1 MGRFDGILIC
11 SDIDGTLADRRDVPQ
26 RNLDAIDYFQSE
38 GGIFTLATGRNFRYL
53 ERLPLS
59 VNGPMI
65 TENGSRIF
73 DPALGRTL
81 WAFPLDSSEILLE
94 WVDRQPKKIVY
105 LGFTDEF
112 MDGVE
117 GSVLETVL
125 SHKTG
130 ELLQI
135 ACGFDTEEEA
145 VAFRDRAREV
155 FGIRYDICRSWPT
168 GVEFIS
174 PLGGKGNSLKCLKGA
189 LSDVVHTVI
198 AVGDFEND
206 RAFLQN
212 ADRAFAPENAC
223 PEVLQQ
229 AEKVLCNFREGA
241 IGELIELLDSEY
253 ERGISHE
260 T

>member
-1 MGRFDGILIC
+1 MGRFDGIFIC
-11 SDIDGTLADRRDVPQ
+11 SDIDGTLADRRDIPQ
-26 RNLDAIDYFQSE
+26 RNVDAIRYFQSE

-53 ERLPLS
+53 ERLPQVL

-65 TENGSRIF
+65 TENGTRIF

-81 WAFPLDSSEILLE
+81 WAFPLDSSELLLE
-94 WVDRQPKKIVY
+94 WIDLQPIRKI
-105 LGFTDEF
+105 LMGFTDEF
-112 MDGVE
+112 IDGVD
-117 GSVLETVL
+117 GKVTDTVL
-125 SHKTG
+125 SHTSG

-135 ACGFDTEEEA
+135 ACAFDSEEEA
-145 VAFRDRAREV
+145 IAFRDRARAK
-155 FGIRYDICRSWPT
+155 FGFRYDIHRSWPT

-189 LSDVVHTVI
+189 VSDSVHTVI

-212 ADRAFAPENAC
+212 ADRAFAPSNAC
-223 PEVLQQ
+223 PEVLEL

-253 ERGISHE
+253 ERGR

>member
-1 MGRFDGILIC
+1 MGRFDGIFIC
-11 SDIDGTLADRRDVPQ
+11 SDIDGTLADRRDIPQ
-26 RNLDAIDYFQSE
+26 RNVDAIRYFQSE

-53 ERLPLS
+53 ERLPQVL

-65 TENGSRIF
+65 TENGTRIF

-81 WAFPLDSSEILLE
+81 WTFPLDSSGLLLE
-94 WVDRQPKKIVY
+94 WIDLQPIRKI
-105 LGFTDEF
+105 LMGFTDEF
-112 MDGVE
+112 LDGVD
-117 GSVLETVL
+117 GSVLDRVL

-135 ACGFDTEEEA
+135 ACAFDTEEEA
-145 VAFRDRAREV
+145 IAFRDRAREK
-155 FGIRYDICRSWPT
+155 FGFRYDIHRSWPT

-189 LSDVVHTVI
+189 VSDSVHTVI

-212 ADRAFAPENAC
+212 ADRAFAPSNAC
-223 PEVLQQ
+223 PEVLEL

-253 ERGISHE
+253 ERGR

>member
-11 SDIDGTLADRRDVPQ
+11 SDIDGTLADRRDMPR
-26 RNLDAIDYFQSE
+26 RNLDAIRYFQSE

-53 ERLPLS
+53 ERLPVP

-65 TENGSRIF
+65 TENGTRIF
-73 DPALGRTL
+73 DPVLGRTL

-94 WVDRQPKKIVY
+94 WLDSFSFQKVM

-112 MDGVE
+112 LDGVE
-117 GSVLETVL
+117 GSILETVL
-125 SHKTG
+125 SHQTG

-135 ACGFDTEEEA
+135 ACAFETQEDA
-145 VAFRDRAREV
+145 IAFRDRARET
-155 FGIRYDICRSWPT
+155 FGMRYNIHRSWPT

-174 PLGGKGNSLKCLKGA
+174 PLGGKGNCLRCLKEA
-189 LSDVVHTVI
+189 LSETVHTVI

-206 RAFLQN
+206 KAFLQS
-212 ADRAFAPENAC
+212 ADRAFAPKNAC

-229 AEKVLCNFREGA
+229 AEKVLCDFRKGA
-241 IGELIELLDSEY
+241 IGDLIELLNSEY
-253 ERGISHE
+253 ERGNKS
-260 T
+260 